1 MSAMA
6 VIHEQLAIMYPNQV
20 NAIVSRIHV
29 LVAQYDGD
37 RKELPGDVSQAD
49 SFLITYG
56 DSLKDGERAPLQ
68 VLHSFLKERVG
79 DALSLVHILPFCPYT
94 SDDGFSVVDYR
105 EIDPDLGSW
114 DDVEA
119 IAEDYRMCYDAVVN
133 HCSKS
138 SPYMKGYASGDPAY
152 KDFFISMDP
161 DTDTSSVTRPR
172 NLPLLHE
179 YACHD
184 GPRWLWTTFSEDQLD
199 LNYENPNVLIE
210 MLDVLLFYAKHGAS
224 MVRLDAIT
232 YFWKRLGTTCVHL
245 PETHAFVKLVRALY
259 DVVYPHMIV
268 LTETNV
274 PHEENISYF
283 GNKGDEAQIVY
294 NFTLSPM
301 VVYSFVHGDASK
313 LSAWAKTITKIS
325 DQATFLNMT
334 ATHDGI
340 GVRPTE
346 GILSDEERMALV
358 ERVQAHGGKVNFK
371 ANSDGST
378 SPYELNIT
386 YFDIINDPRLDEPIE
401 LQVKRFMAS
410 QAIAMSFMGL
420 PAIYIH
426 SLLGSRNDIAG
437 MESSGIN
444 RRINREKLM
453 TDALFAELDQD
464 GSRRSLVFSRYKELL
479 QLRSQQAAFHPNCDQ
494 RVLDVDTGC
503 FALRRLNQAGA
514 DVIAIISVVDQP
526 INVDVSAEASTLS
539 DILSPDEQLDASAI
553 SMEPYQ
559 IRWLQVD

>member
-1 MSAMA
+1 
-6 VIHEQLAIMYPNQV
+6 
-20 NAIVSRIHV
+20 
-29 LVAQYDGD
+29 
-37 RKELPGDVSQAD
+37 
-49 SFLITYG
+49 
-56 DSLKDGERAPLQ
+56 
-68 VLHSFLKERVG
+68 
-79 DALSLVHILPFCPYT
+79 
-94 SDDGFSVVDYR
+94 
-105 EIDPDLGSW
+105 
-114 DDVEA
+114 
-119 IAEDYRMCYDAVVN
+119 
-133 HCSKS
+133 
-138 SPYMKGYASGDPAY
+138 MKGYAAGDPQY
-152 KDFFISMDP
+152 EDFFISLDP
-161 DTDTSSVTRPR
+161 DTDTSGVTRPR
-172 NLPLLHE
+172 SLPLLHE

-245 PETHAFVKLVRALY
+245 PETHAFVKLCRALY

-274 PHEENISYF
+274 PHDENISYF
-283 GNKGDEAQIVY
+283 GNKGYEAQIVY

-301 VVYSFVHGDASK
+301 VVYSFMHGDASK

-325 DQATFLNMT
+325 DRATFLNMT

-346 GILSDEERMALV
+346 GILTDAERQTLV
-358 ERVQAHGGKVNFK
+358 DRVQSHGGKVNFK

-386 YFDIINDPRLDEPIE
+386 YFDIINDPHADEPLS

-426 SLLGSRNDIAG
+426 SLLGSRNDIQG
-437 MESSGIN
+437 METSGIN
-444 RRINREKLM
+444 RRINREKLQI
-453 TDALFAELDQD
+453 DPLLAELGQAD
-464 GSRRSLVFSRYKELL
+464 SRRHMVFNRYLELL
-479 QLRSQQAAFHPNCDQ
+479 RIRSGQPAFHPNADQ
-494 RVLDVDTGC
+494 RVLGLGPAC
-503 FALRRLNQAGA
+503 FALRRLAVEG
-514 DVIAIISVVDQP
+514 DDLIAVISVSEETTH
-526 INVDVSAEASTLS
+526 VDVSTEAASVTDVLAV
-539 DILSPDEQLDASAI
+539 DEDLEVGSI
-553 SMEPYQ
+553 SLAPYQ
-559 IRWLQVD
+559 VRWLTVQQ

>member
-6 VIHEQLAIMYPNQV
+6 IIQEQLAIMYPSQV
-20 NAIVSRIHV
+20 NAIVSRIHA
-29 LVAQYDGD
+29 LIAQYDEE
-37 RKELPGDVSQAD
+37 RKDLPGDVSQAD

-56 DSLKDGERAPLQ
+56 DSLKDGKRAPLQ
-68 VLHSFLKERVG
+68 VLHAFLKDRVG
-79 DALSLVHILPFCPYT
+79 DALSFVHILPFCPYT

-105 EIDPDLGSW
+105 EIDADLGTW

-138 SPYMKGYASGDPAY
+138 SPYMKGYANGDPEYA
-152 KDFFISMDP
+152 DFFISMDP

-464 GSRRSLVFSRYKELL
+464 GSRRSLVFNRYKELL

-503 FALRRLNQAGA
+503 FALRRLNEAGA

>member
-1 MSAMA
+1 MSAHD
-6 VIHEQLAIMYPNQV
+6 VIREQLAIMYPQAV
-20 NAIVSRIHV
+20 DDIAARIDT
-29 LVAQYDGD
+29 LIAAYADD
-37 RKELPGDVSQAD
+37 KKSLPGDVTQAD

-56 DSLKDGERAPLQ
+56 DSLKDGKRAPLQ
-68 VLHSFLKERVG
+68 VLHDFLTSRVG

-105 EIDPDLGSW
+105 EIDPELGTW

-119 IAEDYRMCYDAVVN
+119 IAGDYRMCYDAVVN

-138 SPYMKGYASGDPAY
+138 SPYMKGYASGDPEYA
-152 KDFFISMDP
+152 DFFISLDP
-161 DTDTSSVTRPR
+161 ETDTSSVTRPR

-179 YACHD
+179 YACQD

-210 MLDVLLFYAKHGAS
+210 MLDVLLYYAKHGAS

-245 PETHAFVKLVRALY
+245 PETHAFVKLTRALY

-301 VVYSFVHGDASK
+301 VVYSFANGDASK
-313 LSAWAKTITKIS
+313 LSDWAKTITKIS
-325 DQATFLNMT
+325 DRATFLNMT

-346 GILSDEERMALV
+346 GILTDAERQVLV
-358 ERVQAHGGKVNFK
+358 ERVEAHGGRVNFK

-386 YFDIINDPRLDEPIE
+386 YFDIINDPRKDEDVS
-401 LQVKRFMAS
+401 LQVQRFMAT

-426 SLLGSRNDIAG
+426 SLLGSRNDIEG

-453 TDALFAELDQD
+453 TDALFADLDD
-464 GSRRSLVFSRYKELL
+464 DTSRRSLVFNRYKELL
-479 QLRSQQAAFHPNCDQ
+479 SIRAQQAAFHPTCDQ
-494 RVLDVDTGC
+494 RVLDLDKRC
-503 FALRRLNQAGA
+503 FALRRLNESGE
-514 DVIAIISVVDQP
+514 DIIALISVSEETCVV
-526 INVDVSAEASTLS
+526 NLSAEGETMT
-539 DILSPDEQLDASAI
+539 DILSSSESIKTSNVSLS
-553 SMEPYQ
+553 PYQ
-559 IRWLQVD
+559 VRWLRVS

>member
-1 MSAMA
+1 MSAMT
-6 VIHEQLAIMYPNQV
+6 VIHEQLAIMYPSQV
-20 NAIVSRIHV
+20 NAIIARIHA
-29 LVAQYDGD
+29 LIAQYDGD
-37 RKELPGDVSQAD
+37 QKDLPGDVSQAD

-56 DSLKDGERAPLQ
+56 DSLKDGQHPPLQ
-68 VLHSFLKERVG
+68 VLHAFLKERVG

-105 EIDPDLGSW
+105 EIDPDLGTW
-114 DDVEA
+114 EDVEA
-119 IAEDYRMCYDAVVN
+119 IARDYRMCYDAVVN

-138 SPYMKGYASGDPAY
+138 SPYMKGYASGDPEY
-152 KDFFISMDP
+152 TDFFIRMDP

-179 YACHD
+179 YECYD

-301 VVYSFVHGDASK
+301 VVYSFVHGDARK

-325 DQATFLNMT
+325 DRATFLNMT

-346 GILSDEERMALV
+346 GILTDDERMALV

-401 LQVKRFMAS
+401 LQVKRFMAT

-453 TDALFAELDQD
+453 IDELYAELDD
-464 GSRRSLVFSRYKELL
+464 PRSRRALVFERYKELL
-479 QLRSQQAAFHPNCDQ
+479 QIRSEQAAFHPNCDQ
-494 RVLDVDTGC
+494 RVLDLNSGC
-503 FALRRLNQAGA
+503 FALRRLNENGA
-514 DVIAIISVVDQP
+514 DVIALISVVQDT
-526 INVDVSAEASTLS
+526 IVVDVHAEASQVTDLLAVDETLDVAS
-539 DILSPDEQLDASAI
+539 ITLD
-553 SMEPYQ
+553 PYQ
-559 IRWLQVD
+559 VRWLQVD